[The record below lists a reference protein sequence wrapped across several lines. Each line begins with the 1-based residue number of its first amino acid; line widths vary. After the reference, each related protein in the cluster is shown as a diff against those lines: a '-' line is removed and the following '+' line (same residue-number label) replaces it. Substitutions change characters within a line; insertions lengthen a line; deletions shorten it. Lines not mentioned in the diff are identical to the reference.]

1 MFGDGVREERGMENR
16 IKLGPFG
23 PIDSKDARSICIV
36 TFVGF
41 LLTLVLG
48 GYIESI
54 IPGTGAWFF
63 MMGGFFLGVS
73 EVMYWL
79 SKALRRGSV
88 FV

>member
-1 MFGDGVREERGMENR
+1 MDSRG
-16 IKLGPFG
+16 
-23 PIDSKDARSICIV
+23 ARSICIT

-41 LLTLVLG
+41 LVTLVLG

-79 SKALRRGSV
+79 SKALKRESV